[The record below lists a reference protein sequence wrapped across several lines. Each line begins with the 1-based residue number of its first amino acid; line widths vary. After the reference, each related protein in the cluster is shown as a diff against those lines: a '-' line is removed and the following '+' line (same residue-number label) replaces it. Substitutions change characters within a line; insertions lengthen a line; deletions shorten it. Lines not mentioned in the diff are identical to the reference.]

1 MKKTGTAIED
11 DLFALI
17 GVSSLKNT
25 ISGSI
30 YKDGFRPVGSNA
42 EDVVV
47 IFAGGLDGQFQDGIV
62 IVNIF
67 VPNINNGG
75 TVKVKNTSR
84 CRQLE
89 IKTNDWLYSLKPTDY
104 KFSLD
109 AMIMSKQSPDIE
121 QYYINV
127 RIKFSF
133 KTF

>member
-1 MKKTGTAIED
+1 MKKTGSAIED
-11 DLFALI
+11 DLYALI
-17 GVSSLKNT
+17 GASSLKNT
-25 ISGSI
+25 IGGAI

-42 EDVVV
+42 EDAVI

-75 TVKVKNTSR
+75 TVKVKNNSR

-89 IKTNDWLYSLKPTDY
+89 IKANDWLSSLKPTDY

-109 AMIMSKQSPDIE
+109 AMIMSKQSPEIE